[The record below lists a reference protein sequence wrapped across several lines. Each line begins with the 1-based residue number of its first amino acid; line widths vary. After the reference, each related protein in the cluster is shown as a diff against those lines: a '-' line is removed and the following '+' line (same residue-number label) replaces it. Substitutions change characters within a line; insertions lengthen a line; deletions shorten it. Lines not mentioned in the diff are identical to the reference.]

1 MMWLYI
7 KDEKDKKVNKNI
19 LITANLF
26 IFTVICLSF
35 LRELKNCKTDIHKDN
50 QREIL
55 PIIGAI

>member
-26 IFTVICLSF
+26 I
-35 LRELKNCKTDIHKDN
+35 RKT
-50 QREIL
+50 R
-55 PIIGAI
+55 